1 MLSNRERA
9 LELAEQEANAPHDEQ
24 TELVNLLYMLEW

>member
-1 MLSNRERA
+1 MLSNREKA
-9 LELAEQEANAPHDEQ
+9 LELAEQQANTPHDDQ